1 MNLEFIGEGFAD
13 RTYCNDGSLTPR
25 TMPNALITEKNVS
38 IEQAMN
44 LVENGMIKT
53 TSGTLI
59 SMPVKTIC
67 IHGDGEH
74 AVEFAK
80 ALNQAFKI
88 NNIVITY

>member
-1 MNLEFIGEGFAD
+1 MN
-13 RTYCNDGSLTPR
+13 
-25 TMPNALITEKNVS
+25 M
-38 IEQAMN
+38 
-44 LVENGMIKT
+44 VENGMIKT

-67 IHGDGEH
+67 IHGDGQH